1 MYIML
6 FTDTIFSPFTTTCI
20 IFSNS
25 DDDYGDDHYDDMDI
39 SQEIETPKTSRQQL
53 PKKPLQLSA
62 KNKTGVTRKNPVCPD
77 CNKKFL
83 KIKILEV
90 HYRKRHNESAMP
102 YTCRRCKK
110 GYFTAPGLEMHV
122 VQFHEDEESDDMA
135 QSESESDDDELSSEE
150 EVVPVKSAKKSNKQT
165 PLKSEKTSS
174 SVNKESQH
182 IFRCLQCPMAFFEK
196 SAFDKHINEAHKV
209 SSVVTD
215 AKKNEDL
222 LQKMTDEQ
230 RKKYEAL
237 LDEVAMSAAD
247 ELEAS
252 TILLCPDCDKYFRK
266 RSDLEAHKK
275 NEHGVN
281 NKPQQDIK
289 TQDVN
294 NKSQEIS
301 QSNSPST
308 ISEVSDVPEQKEKPV
323 KSGSNCPICGKR
335 YLNNSGLSSHLRC
348 VHPHYKKSSFSTS
361 ASSLSYK
368 KPVPVSP
375 ASSPKSKPSSENPDQ
390 NARPAANEPG
400 ASDTDCEYADAA
412 RTVGHLKRLSGGK
425 FGCPECDKVYA
436 EVRSVEKHILIQHT
450 DMIMPF
456 KCRFCPKSYMVES
469 RVDHHTS
476 KVHRDLD
483 RTICPDSV
491 SPASSPQSKPSSEK
505 PDQNAP
511 PVANDVGEDTIACH
525 VCGHK
530 TQTFAGL
537 EQHIR
542 DKHGPEQPPYRCG
555 ICSKSFLKPERVTS
569 HAKCVH
575 KTNVDVVQSET
586 VSPPSAA
593 SDMDCEDADAARTVG
608 HLKSI
613 SGGKF
618 GCPECDKVYTE
629 VRSVEKHI
637 LIQHTDMIMP
647 FKCRFCPKSYMVESR
662 VDHHTSKVHR
672 DLDRT
677 ICPDSVSPASSPQS
691 KPSSENPDQ
700 NAPPAANDVGEDT
713 IKCHVCGHETQTFAG
728 LELHIRDKHGPEQLP
743 YHCGICSKGF
753 LKPERVTSH
762 AKCVH
767 KTNVYVVQ
775 SQTVSPPPATSD
787 TDCEDADAARTVGQ
801 LLWETSQGKFGCP
814 ECDKV
819 YAEVRSVEKHILIEH
834 TDMIMPFKCQFCPQS
849 YMLESRVDY
858 HISKVHRN
866 HDQTIYPHCGTKC
879 SSRKLMEHHF
889 RYVHSELYHK
899 YVQMPHKCQFCV
911 RGFSE
916 QSSLDVHLTHLHPN
930 AIRQQRNAIPP
941 SRRSVVEK
949 RRASSPV
956 SQQNTK
962 KAKTLENPRS
972 CPICK
977 ISFSKPTYVEEHFRT
992 SHPDEPM
999 PYRCMTCLRGFLGA
1013 DRLQGHCE
1021 RVHGIKVTLDQLVM
1035 TKEEPYESV
1044 HDVVDGDDVDSYTS
1058 DQDDYQSSVAVAETA
1073 AHDDDAD
1080 SYTSNQDNSF
1090 SADQLRHNLIHTMLQ
1105 QPTMLSDGS
1114 SSTSATP
1121 SQQLSQMQ
1129 SRAVVPTAQAFSN
1142 VIVIEPEPTSLPIA
1156 NSTIAGGFQP
1166 SEFRVL
1172 PSGSYNLLN
1181 LKPLT
1186 LQKLNAMTVTNSVG
1200 NTVRA
1205 MTEYPCTF
1213 CSKSYR
1219 KKRDYDRHIK
1229 VFHAA
1234 TRVRFPCP
1242 ICQVYSSYNKSDVK
1256 NHLQAK
1262 HQSEVLHTFNGLDG
1276 LMLNVESELVANP
1289 NAVPPGYDVRST
1301 AGQVQE
1307 SGNDNG
1313 NDGSGSS
1320 GILNAMF
1327 QAMN

>member
-1 MYIML
+1 MYITL

-102 YTCRRCKK
+102 YMCRHCKK

-135 QSESESDDDELSSEE
+135 QSESDSDDDELSSEE
-150 EVVPVKSAKKSNKQT
+150 EVIPVKSAKKSNKQT

-174 SVNKESQH
+174 AVNKESQH

-247 ELEAS
+247 ELDAS

-281 NKPQQDIK
+281 NKTQQDVK

-294 NKSQEIS
+294 KKSQKIS
-301 QSNSPST
+301 QSTSPST
-308 ISEVSDVPEQKEKPV
+308 ISEVCDVPEQKVKPV
-323 KSGSNCPICGKR
+323 KSGSICPICGKR
-335 YLNNSGLSSHLRC
+335 YLNSSGLSAHLRC
-348 VHPHYKKSSFSTS
+348 VHPHYKKSSSSTS

-368 KPVPVSP
+368 KPVSVSP
-375 ASSPKSKPSSENPDQ
+375 ASSPK
-390 NARPAANEPG
+390 
-400 ASDTDCEYADAA
+400 
-412 RTVGHLKRLSGGK
+412 
-425 FGCPECDKVYA
+425 
-436 EVRSVEKHILIQHT
+436 I
-450 DMIMPF
+450 
-456 KCRFCPKSYMVES
+456 
-469 RVDHHTS
+469 
-476 KVHRDLD
+476 
-483 RTICPDSV
+483 
-491 SPASSPQSKPSSEK
+491 KPSSEK
-505 PDQNAP
+505 PDQNVR
-511 PVANDVGEDTIACH
+511 PVANDVGEDTIKCF

-542 DKHGPEQPPYRCG
+542 DKHGPEQLPYR
-555 ICSKSFLKPERVTS
+555 
-569 HAKCVH
+569 
-575 KTNVDVVQSET
+575 
-586 VSPPSAA
+586 
-593 SDMDCEDADAARTVG
+593 
-608 HLKSI
+608 
-613 SGGKF
+613 
-618 GCPECDKVYTE
+618 
-629 VRSVEKHI
+629 
-637 LIQHTDMIMP
+637 
-647 FKCRFCPKSYMVESR
+647 
-662 VDHHTSKVHR
+662 
-672 DLDRT
+672 
-677 ICPDSVSPASSPQS
+677 
-691 KPSSENPDQ
+691 
-700 NAPPAANDVGEDT
+700 
-713 IKCHVCGHETQTFAG
+713 
-728 LELHIRDKHGPEQLP
+728 
-743 YHCGICSKGF
+743 CGICSKGF

-767 KTNVYVVQ
+767 KTNVDVVP
-775 SQTVSPPPATSD
+775 SHTVSPPSAAGD
-787 TDCEDADAARTVGQ
+787 TNCEDADAARTVGQ
-801 LLWETSQGKFGCP
+801 LKRISGGKFGCP

-819 YAEVRSVEKHILIEH
+819 YTEVRHVEKHILIQHTGMIMPFKCQFCPKSYMVESRVDYHTSKLHRNLDLTICPDSVSPASSPKSKPSSEKPDQNVHPVANDVGEDAIKCFVCGHETQTFAGLEQHIRDKHGPEQLPYRCGICSKGFLKPERVTSHAKCVHKTNVDVVQSQTVSPPPAAGDMDCENADAARTVGHLKSISGGKFGCPECDTVFKEVRSLERHILRQH
-834 TDMIMPFKCQFCPQS
+834 TDMIMPFKCQFCPKS
-849 YMLESRVDY
+849 YMVQSRVDY
-858 HISKVHRN
+858 HTSKVHRN
-866 HDQTIYPHCGTKC
+866 PN
-879 SSRKLMEHHF
+879 LP
-889 RYVHSELYHK
+889 LYDK
-899 YVQMPHKCQFCV
+899 MLYQCQFCP

-916 QSSLDVHLTHLHPN
+916 QSSLRNHSAHVHSY
-930 AIRQQRNAIPP
+930 AVRQSIL
-941 SRRSVVEK
+941 EK
-949 RRASSPV
+949 RKASSPV
-956 SQQNTK
+956 SQQSTK
-962 KAKTLENPRS
+962 KAKNLENDIS
-972 CPICK
+972 CHICK
-977 ISFSKPTYVEEHFRT
+977 IYFSKPRYVEEHFR
-992 SHPDEPM
+992 SRHPDVPM
-999 PYRCMTCLRGFLGA
+999 PYSCMTCLRGFLDA

-1035 TKEEPYESV
+1035 TKEEPCESV
-1044 HDVVDGDDVDSYTS
+1044 DDGVDGGVDGDGVDSYTS
-1058 DQDDYQSSVAVAETA
+1058 DQDDYQSSVTEPVAVAETAA

-1080 SYTSNQDNSF
+1080 SYTSDQDVGS

-1105 QPTMLSDGS
+1105 QPSMLSEGS

-1121 SQQLSQMQ
+1121 SQQLSQVQ

-1142 VIVIEPEPTSLPIA
+1142 VIVIEPEPTSPPIA
-1156 NSTIAGGFQP
+1156 NNTIAGGFQP
-1166 SEFRVL
+1166 SEFRML

-1181 LKPLT
+1181 LKPMT
-1186 LQKLNAMTVTNSVG
+1186 LQKLNSMTVTNSVG

-1205 MTEYPCTF
+1205 TTEYPCTF
-1213 CSKSYR
+1213 CTKSYR
-1219 KKRDYDRHIK
+1219 RKQDYDHHVK

-1242 ICQVYSSYNKSDVK
+1242 ICQVYSSYKKSDVK

-1276 LMLNVESELVANP
+1276 LMLNVESQLVANP